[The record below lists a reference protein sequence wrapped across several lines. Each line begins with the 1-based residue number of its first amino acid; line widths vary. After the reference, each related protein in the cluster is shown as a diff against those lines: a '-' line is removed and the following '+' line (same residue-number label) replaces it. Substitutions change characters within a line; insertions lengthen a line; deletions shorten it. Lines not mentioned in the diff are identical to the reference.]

1 MFILVAMLEL
11 VSSIVMNIST
21 LPLVKAFVIMLLI
34 SMSFSLK
41 SDGTLVERSIC
52 LLFSDLISTV
62 IFFVPTVCD
71 DLP

>member
-21 LPLVKAFVIMLLI
+21 LPLVKAFVIILLI

-52 LLFSDLISTV
+52 LLFNDLISTV